1 MADSPFDSQVAFIE
15 ERCDCIVV
23 AVAAHDEHGQVVGA
37 DGIAIDE
44 LIELV
49 SQDDVGRDF
58 SHEPYF
64 EVRTAMEAFL
74 SHEVDDFLHFID
86 AAAEGNH
93 DVEVLETVF
102 FTDFADGFQFQFER
116 FDVFRVIVT
125 GSTAPAEEGAAFL
138 GFVFITAR
146 QVAVFT
152 RFEVAQAQRDRTR
165 SQCLADLA
173 DAFGQLIDDVV
184 SPARFD
190 EIQGCS

>member
-1 MADSPFDSQVAFIE
+1 MADSPFDCQVAFIE
-15 ERCDCIVV
+15 ERCYRIVV

-44 LIELV
+44 LVELV
-49 SQDDVGRDF
+49 GQDDIGRDF
-58 SHEPYF
+58 SHEPDL
-64 EVRTAMEAFL
+64 EVRTAVEAFL

-86 AAAEGNH
+86 AAAEGDH
-93 DVEVLETVF
+93 DVEVLVAVF
-102 FTDFADGFQFQFER
+102 FADFADSFQFQFEG
-116 FDVFRVIVT
+116 FDVFRIIVT

-138 GFVFITAR
+138 GFVFVTAC

-165 SQCLADLA
+165 SQCLADFA
-173 DAFGQLIDDVV
+173 DTFGQLIDDAV

-190 EIQGCS
+190 EV